1 MGHYIMKYYQTK
13 YLAWPLFIHN
23 IIKKMNP
30 TPNNKTVYLY
40 SLLFI
45 MLLVSMALLFFLP
58 RHREARINQ
67 FIQEQNTLLKER
79 KDLESSLKKTTIGPE
94 EKNRIIEMLEGEKAL
109 KYNLTEA
116 EKVKIMQLL
125 NK

>member
-1 MGHYIMKYYQTK
+1 
-13 YLAWPLFIHN
+13 
-23 IIKKMNP
+23 MNP

-58 RHREARINQ
+58 RHRQAKIDM
-67 FIQEQNTLLKER
+67 IMDMLIKENKILMDEK
-79 KDLESSLKKTTIGPE
+79 KDLDSMIKKDSIGIE
-94 EKNRIIEMLEGEKAL
+94 EKNKIIKMLEGEKAL

-116 EKVKIMQLL
+116 EKVNIMQLL